1 MSTDFQERAR
11 RLRNAIEPV
20 AAGVYFAPEA
30 HTEYTAPGFAGS
42 PPVSPDGIARPE
54 MKSYF
59 TSRSACMGQVPGEV
73 VTRRRTPRAAV
84 TTRTGSRLNLLTV
97 AGFACLG
104 PAGLFAL
111 YGLDL
116 IVPQFH

>member
-1 MSTDFQERAR
+1 MATDLQERAR
-11 RLRNAIEPV
+11 RL

-97 AGFACLG
+97 AGIACLG

>member
-1 MSTDFQERAR
+1 M
-11 RLRNAIEPV
+11 
-20 AAGVYFAPEA
+20 
-30 HTEYTAPGFAGS
+30 
-42 PPVSPDGIARPE
+42 SPDGIARPE

>member
-1 MSTDFQERAR
+1 
-11 RLRNAIEPV
+11 
-20 AAGVYFAPEA
+20 
-30 HTEYTAPGFAGS
+30 
-42 PPVSPDGIARPE
+42 
-54 MKSYF
+54 
-59 TSRSACMGQVPGEV
+59 MGQVPGEV
-73 VTRRRTPRAAV
+73 VVAAFGCFNPKVVTRRTPRAAV

-116 IVPQFH
+116 IVPQFL

>member
-1 MSTDFQERAR
+1 MATDLQERAR
-11 RLRNAIEPV
+11 RL
-20 AAGVYFAPEA
+20 AAAAYVAPEA

-97 AGFACLG
+97 AEFACLG

-111 YGLDL
+111 YGLYL